1 MQVLVASLI
10 ILALLTFI
18 VYKIKKSIT
27 KKDIIIF
34 FVILGLLIVGLTYNN
49 KIKEE
54 KLPNVFKENYLQEKN
69 IEILKLSST
78 QVNFE
83 VLSSTRSIYDFIYI
97 IKKDNKEY
105 LCEAK
110 NVEVLLIEDEYV
122 IKDYKEECKLK

>member
-1 MQVLVASLI
+1 MQILIFSLV
-10 ILALLTFI
+10 ILAILTYLI
-18 VYKIKKSIT
+18 YKIKKSIT
-27 KKDIIIF
+27 QKDIIIF
-34 FVILGLLIVGLTYNN
+34 FVAVGLIIAFIVYNS
-49 KIKEE
+49 KVQEE

-97 IKKDNKEY
+97 IKKGNQEY
-105 LCEAK
+105 VCEAK

-122 IKDYKEECKLK
+122 IKEYKEECKLK

>member
-1 MQVLVASLI
+1 MQVLVASLV
-10 ILALLTFI
+10 ILALLTFV

-54 KLPNVFKENYLQEKN
+54 KLPSVFKENYLQEKN

>member
-1 MQVLVASLI
+1 MQVLVASLV
-10 ILALLTFI
+10 ILGLLTFI

-34 FVILGLLIVGLTYNN
+34 FVVLALAIAGLIYNG
-49 KIKEE
+49 KIQEE
-54 KLPNVFKENYLQEKN
+54 KLPNVFKENYLKEKN

-97 IKKDNKEY
+97 IKKGNQEY

-110 NVEVLLIEDEYV
+110 DVEVLLVEDEYV

>member
-1 MQVLVASLI
+1 MQVLVASLV
-10 ILALLTFI
+10 ILGLLTFI

-34 FVILGLLIVGLTYNN
+34 FVVLALAIAGLVYNN
-49 KIKEE
+49 KVQEE
-54 KLPNVFKENYLQEKN
+54 KLPNVFKENYLKEKN

-97 IKKDNKEY
+97 IKKGNQEY
-105 LCEAK
+105 VCEAK

-122 IKDYKEECKLK
+122 IKEYKENCKVK

>member
-1 MQVLVASLI
+1 MQVLVASLV

-97 IKKDNKEY
+97 IKKDNQEY

>member
-54 KLPNVFKENYLQEKN
+54 KLPNVFKENYLKVKN

-83 VLSSTRSIYDFIYI
+83 VLSSTKSIYDFIYI
-97 IKKDNKEY
+97 IKKDNQEY

>member
-1 MQVLVASLI
+1 MQVLVASLV

-34 FVILGLLIVGLTYNN
+34 FAVLGLIIVGLIYNG
-49 KIKEE
+49 KIQEE
-54 KLPNVFKENYLQEKN
+54 KLPNVFKENYLIQKN

-97 IKKDNKEY
+97 IKKGNQEY
-105 LCEAK
+105 VCEAK

-122 IKDYKEECKLK
+122 IKEYKENCKLK

>member
-1 MQVLVASLI
+1 MQVLVASLV
-10 ILALLTFI
+10 ILALITFI

-34 FVILGLLIVGLTYNN
+34 LAVVALIIVGLIYNG
-49 KIKEE
+49 KIQEE
-54 KLPNVFKENYLQEKN
+54 KLPNVFKENYLKQKN

-97 IKKDNKEY
+97 IKKGNQEY

-110 NVEVLLIEDEYV
+110 NVEVLLVEDEYV
-122 IKDYKEECKLK
+122 IKEYQEECKLK

>member
-1 MQVLVASLI
+1 MQVLVASLV
-10 ILALLTFI
+10 ILALITFI

-34 FVILGLLIVGLTYNN
+34 LAVVALIIVGLIYNG
-49 KIKEE
+49 KIQEE
-54 KLPNVFKENYLQEKN
+54 KLPNVFKENYLKQKN

-97 IKKDNKEY
+97 IKKANQEY

-110 NVEVLLIEDEYV
+110 NVEVLLVEDEYV
-122 IKDYKEECKLK
+122 IKEYQEECKLK

>member
-1 MQVLVASLI
+1 MQVLVASLV
-10 ILALLTFI
+10 ILSLLTFI

-54 KLPNVFKENYLQEKN
+54 KLPNVFKENYLKEKN

-83 VLSSTRSIYDFIYI
+83 VLSSTKSIYDFIYI
-97 IKKDNKEY
+97 IKKDNQEY

>member
-1 MQVLVASLI
+1 MQVLVATLV

-34 FVILGLLIVGLTYNN
+34 FVVLALVIAGLIYNG
-49 KIKEE
+49 KIQEE
-54 KLPNVFKENYLQEKN
+54 KLPNVFKENYLKEKN

-97 IKKDNKEY
+97 IRKGNQEY

-110 NVEVLLIEDEYV
+110 DVEVLLIEDEYV
-122 IKDYKEECKLK
+122 IKDYKEECKIK

>member
-1 MQVLVASLI
+1 MQVLVASLV
-10 ILALLTFI
+10 ILGLLTFI

-34 FVILGLLIVGLTYNN
+34 FVVLVLAIAGIVYNN
-49 KIKEE
+49 KVQEE
-54 KLPNVFKENYLQEKN
+54 KLPNVFKENYLKEKN

-97 IKKDNKEY
+97 IKKANQEY

-110 NVEVLLIEDEYV
+110 NVEVLLVEDEYV
-122 IKDYKEECKLK
+122 IKEYKEECKLK

>member
-1 MQVLVASLI
+1 MQVLVASLV

-54 KLPNVFKENYLQEKN
+54 KLPNVFKENYLKEKN

-83 VLSSTRSIYDFIYI
+83 VLSSTKSIYDFIYI
-97 IKKDNKEY
+97 IKKDNQEY

-122 IKDYKEECKLK
+122 IKDYNEECKLK

>member
-1 MQVLVASLI
+1 MQVLVASLV

-27 KKDIIIF
+27 QKDVIIF
-34 FVILGLLIVGLTYNN
+34 FCVLALAIAGIIYNN
-49 KIKEE
+49 KVKEE
-54 KLPNVFKENYLQEKN
+54 KLPNVFKENYLKEKN

-97 IKKDNKEY
+97 IKKGNQEY

-110 NVEVLLIEDEYV
+110 DVEVLLVEDEYV

>member
-1 MQVLVASLI
+1 MQILIFSLV
-10 ILALLTFI
+10 ILAILTYLI
-18 VYKIKKSIT
+18 YKIKKSI
-27 KKDIIIF
+27 KQKDIIIF
-34 FVILGLLIVGLTYNN
+34 FVAVGLIIAAIVYNS
-49 KIKEE
+49 KVQEE

-97 IKKDNKEY
+97 IKKDNQEY
-105 LCEAK
+105 VCEAK

-122 IKDYKEECKLK
+122 IKKYKEECKLK

>member
-1 MQVLVASLI
+1 MQVLVASLV

-54 KLPNVFKENYLQEKN
+54 KLPNVFKENYLKEKN

-83 VLSSTRSIYDFIYI
+83 VLSSTKSIYDFIYI
-97 IKKDNKEY
+97 IKKDNQEY

>member
-1 MQVLVASLI
+1 MQVLVASLV

-34 FVILGLLIVGLTYNN
+34 FVILGLLIVGLSYNN

-54 KLPNVFKENYLQEKN
+54 KLPNVFKENYLKEKN

-83 VLSSTRSIYDFIYI
+83 VLSSTKSIYDFIYI
-97 IKKDNKEY
+97 IKKDNQEY

-122 IKDYKEECKLK
+122 IKDYNEECKLK

>member
-1 MQVLVASLI
+1 MQVLVASLV
-10 ILALLTFI
+10 ILGLLTFI

-54 KLPNVFKENYLQEKN
+54 KLPNVFKENYLKEKN

-83 VLSSTRSIYDFIYI
+83 VLSSTKSIYDFIYI
-97 IKKDNKEY
+97 IKKDNQEY

>member
-1 MQVLVASLI
+1 MQVLVASLV
-10 ILALLTFI
+10 ILALITFI

-34 FVILGLLIVGLTYNN
+34 LAVIALIIVGLIYNG
-49 KIKEE
+49 KIQEE
-54 KLPNVFKENYLQEKN
+54 KLPNVFKENYLKQKN

-97 IKKDNKEY
+97 IKKANQEY

-110 NVEVLLIEDEYV
+110 NVEVLLVEDEYV
-122 IKDYKEECKLK
+122 IKEYQEECKLK

>member
-54 KLPNVFKENYLQEKN
+54 KLPSVFKENYLQEKN

>member
-1 MQVLVASLI
+1 MQVLVASLV
-10 ILALLTFI
+10 ILGLLTFI

-34 FVILGLLIVGLTYNN
+34 FVVLALAIAGLVYNN
-49 KIKEE
+49 KVQEE
-54 KLPNVFKENYLQEKN
+54 KLPNVFKENYLKEKN

-97 IKKDNKEY
+97 IKKGNQEY
-105 LCEAK
+105 VCEAK

-122 IKDYKEECKLK
+122 IKEYKENCKLK

>member
-1 MQVLVASLI
+1 MQVLVASLV